1 MKKFLVLLVT
11 ICSLVACSN
20 KTDIGELISLRN
32 KYQAEYNLYHATWNL
47 RQFER
52 CGYTDEYSSFEEA
65 TFEEFQREQ
74 ICKDSIE
81 ILNIEIEKYKNN
93 TKFFD

>member
-1 MKKFLVLLVT
+1 MKKCLISI
-11 ICSLVACSN
+11 ICFIFISCTV
-20 KTDIGELISLRN
+20 KTDVGELISLRN

-52 CGYTDEYSSFEEA
+52 LGYSDEYSSFEA
-65 TFEEFQREQ
+65 TFEEFQRER

-81 ILNIEIEKYKNN
+81 ILNIEIEKYKN
-93 TKFFD
+93 K